1 MTNRDVVVVG
11 ASAGGVEALTQFVRT
26 LPPDLQA
33 AVLVVL
39 HIPVYIQTQLHS
51 ILSRAG
57 PLPARLAVDG
67 ETLKRGTI
75 YVPPADHHLL
85 IENERVRLTRG
96 PKENRVR
103 PCIDV
108 LFRSAAADCGS
119 RVIGVV
125 LSGALD
131 DGTAGLWAIKDRG
144 GIAIVQN
151 PSDAKYASMPE
162 SARKHVALDF
172 TLDVRQMGEAI
183 GKLVNE
189 PIPNSI
195 PEPVPERMKLE
206 TKIAIEGN
214 ALKSGVLKIG
224 EISPNTCPECHG
236 VLVKIREGPISR
248 YRCHTGHAFSLN
260 TLLADVDEASNDAL
274 WNAIRAIEERALI
287 LREMEELARSDE
299 ADTRAELLAKRA
311 TAAEGRAQ
319 LIRELVVEKNSIP

>member
-1 MTNRDVVVVG
+1 M
-11 ASAGGVEALTQFVRT
+11 
-26 LPPDLQA
+26 
-33 AVLVVL
+33 
-39 HIPVYIQTQLHS
+39 I
-51 ILSRAG
+51 
-57 PLPARLAVDG
+57 
-67 ETLKRGTI
+67 
-75 YVPPADHHLL
+75 
-85 IENERVRLTRG
+85 
-96 PKENRVR
+96 
-103 PCIDV
+103 
-108 LFRSAAADCGS
+108 
-119 RVIGVV
+119 
-125 LSGALD
+125 
-131 DGTAGLWAIKDRG
+131 GTAGLWAIKDRG

-189 PIPNSI
+189 PIPNPI

-260 TLLADVDEASNDAL
+260 TLLADVDEAINDAL

-299 ADTRAELLAKRA
+299 ADTRAASGKKGHRC
-311 TAAEGRAQ
+311 GRPRPAHSG
-319 LIRELVVEKNSIP
+319 VGG